1 MSSAGLVYAH
11 FGLEIISDILKKD
24 EIAVSSNCL
33 SSLFTFVYEGFVE
46 EIDAI
51 DNGIPMY
58 NEGKPKY
65 KIGTHLSARVHR
77 INPEWNSPEPDSTD
91 ELFQKA
97 MIMVGEEFKE
107 RVLTVSVSY
116 LALFRSTLDIEQL
129 IFEYLLLK
137 RYKLLEILGFLFIFS
152 PKHWI

>member
-11 FGLEIISDILKKD
+11 FGLEIISEILNKE
-24 EIAVSSNCL
+24 EIPVSSNSL

-58 NEGKPKY
+58 NEGKAKY

-77 INPEWNSPEPDSTD
+77 LNPEWNSPEPDSTD
-91 ELFQKA
+91 ALFQKA

-107 RVLTVSVSY
+107 RVLSVSECY
-116 LALFRSTLDIEQL
+116 LGFFRNTLDIDFL
-129 IFEYLLLK
+129 SIFY
-137 RYKLLEILGFLFIFS
+137 
-152 PKHWI
+152 